1 MIGSPRRPLILG
13 LETSCDET
21 SAAVLSG
28 DHEVLGHVILS
39 QDVHEVYGGVV
50 PELAARA
57 HLQKVDPVVDAALD
71 RAGVDLEDVDVFG
84 VTAGPGLIGALLVGV
99 CWTKAVAYGL
109 DRPWVPVHHM
119 EAHLFAASLE
129 DPEAEPPFVALLV
142 SGGHTL
148 LLHATAWGE
157 YTLLGRTRDDA
168 AGEAFDKVAK
178 LLGLP
183 YPGGPAVERLAQGG
197 DPMRHR
203 LPRPMLKGNQR
214 PGDPD
219 FYDFSFSGLKTAVA
233 ELARSVASSAERAG
247 VDDVDEDDAVG
258 PGTDGADGAGPDDG
272 VVPEDDKPHIAA
284 AFQKAAVD
292 VLVAKTLRAVEET
305 GCDRVVLGGGVSA
318 NGVLRTEM
326 QRRLE
331 GVSVFWASP
340 RLSLDN
346 GAMVARAARFR
357 YDRGEV
363 GGLDGSASATL
374 AFPGLATGSREAA
387 IQRT

>member
-1 MIGSPRRPLILG
+1 MSSVPRKPLILG

-21 SAAVLSG
+21 SAAVLDG
-28 DHEVLGHVILS
+28 DHEILGHVILS

-57 HLQKVDPVVDAALD
+57 HLQKVDAVVADALG
-71 RAGVDLEDVDVFG
+71 RAGVDLEDIDVFG

-109 DRPWVPVHHM
+109 GRPWVPVHHM
-119 EAHLFAASLE
+119 EAHLFAPSLE
-129 DPEAEPPFVALLV
+129 DPEAEPPFVSLLV

-148 LLHATAWGE
+148 LLHAEGWGA

-183 YPGGPAVERLAQGG
+183 YPGGPAVERTARDG
-197 DPMRHR
+197 DPKRHR
-203 LPRPMLKGNQR
+203 LTRPMLRGNQR
-214 PGDPD
+214 PGDSD

-233 ELARSVASSAERAG
+233 DLARSVASDVGASDP
-247 VDDVDEDDAVG
+247 VDLSDEEKA
-258 PGTDGADGAGPDDG
+258 
-272 VVPEDDKPHIAA
+272 HIAR
-284 AFQKAAVD
+284 AFQDAAVD
-292 VLVAKTLRAVEET
+292 VLVSKTLRAVEET

-318 NGVLRTEM
+318 NGVLRSEM
-326 QRRLE
+326 ARRLSD
-331 GVSVFWASP
+331 GRVFWASP

-357 YDRGEV
+357 FDLGEI
-363 GGLDGSASATL
+363 GDLEGSASASL
-374 AFPGLATGSREAA
+374 AFPGLATASREAA
-387 IQRT
+387 IPRT